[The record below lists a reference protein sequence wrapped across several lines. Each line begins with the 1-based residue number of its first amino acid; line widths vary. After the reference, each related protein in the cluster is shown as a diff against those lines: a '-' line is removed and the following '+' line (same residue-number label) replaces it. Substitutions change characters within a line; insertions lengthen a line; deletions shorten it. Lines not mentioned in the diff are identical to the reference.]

1 MTVSGCGGSDKSAS
15 TSPTTI
21 AATSASTSTSLVT
34 TTVVATGGSTG
45 GSAGATTGATSPAG
59 SGVPTSSLPTPT
71 KSILQLATEE
81 GELKT
86 FLGLLDTA
94 GLTATLQGDGPFTLI
109 APTDLAFKK
118 MDPTTLDRI
127 SKSHEVL
134 TELLDYH
141 LVDRRVTTKDVTAG
155 FVTTV
160 EGSPIALQATTKLPT
175 LNGLTVVKA
184 ARGTNGT
191 ILVIDSVLLPI
202 DIKLP

>member
-1 MTVSGCGGSDKSAS
+1 
-15 TSPTTI
+15 
-21 AATSASTSTSLVT
+21 
-34 TTVVATGGSTG
+34 
-45 GSAGATTGATSPAG
+45 
-59 SGVPTSSLPTPT
+59 
-71 KSILQLATEE
+71 LATEE